1 MNKGKILFVSRGA
14 HAASTRYRALA
25 YFDVLRQ
32 NGWQPAHLSIH
43 GTLSR
48 LRLLPIASRAD
59 VTVILRKTF
68 SIPYL
73 YLLGL
78 CSKHLILD
86 LDDAIFCRSNGS
98 TSPTRQK
105 RFAKVARRCRQ
116 IWAGNSYLAN
126 VSRRYNPSVLVL
138 PTSLELEKYSIEA
151 TKPSDTLDL
160 VWIGSSS
167 TRRYLTLAIPVLEN
181 LAELFSSLRLKI
193 VADFNLPNHR
203 LRTEAIQWSEKGE
216 AQALASAHIGIAPM
230 PDNSWTRGKCGL
242 KVLQYMAAGLPV
254 VSSPVGVNRDIVDH
268 GTTGFHAAS
277 QDDWFT
283 AVEKLIRN
291 PELRQSMG
299 EAGRRRVSQSF
310 SITTTY
316 EKIEKNLQ
324 SLLRAYDPTSD
335 GSRPDNNC

>member
-1 MNKGKILFVSRGA
+1 MNNKKILFIAKSE
-14 HAASTRYRALA
+14 HTASTRYRAIR
-25 YFDVLRQ
+25 YFDALQ
-32 NGWQPAHLSIH
+32 KNGWKPSHLTMH
-43 GTLSR
+43 GTLAR
-48 LRLLPIASRAD
+48 IKLLNRAYQAD
-59 VTVILRKTF
+59 IIVILRKTF

-73 YLLGL
+73 FLLRP
-78 CSKHLILD
+78 CSKPIVFD

-98 TSPTRQK
+98 ASPIRMR
-105 RFAKVARRCRQ
+105 RFAQVARRCQQ
-116 IWAGNSYLAN
+116 IWAGNAYLAQAA
-126 VSRRYNPSVLVL
+126 RRYNSATTII
-138 PTSLELEKYSIEA
+138 PTSLEPEKYTIQA
-151 TKPSDTLDL
+151 TKPDDTLDL

-167 TRRYLTLAIPVLEN
+167 TRRYLTPAIPVLEK
-181 LAELFSSLRLKI
+181 LAERFPSLRLKI
-193 VADFNLPNHR
+193 VADFDLPNHR
-203 LRTEAIQWSEKGE
+203 LRTEAIQWSETEE

-283 AVEKLIRN
+283 AVEKLIRD
-291 PELRQSMG
+291 PKLRQSMG

-324 SLLRAYDPTSD
+324 LLL
-335 GSRPDNNC
+335 GSND